1 MSPGSIVSL
10 QEPIT
15 VFDDAGMIYYLDP
28 GCHALVIG
36 CDQYDITLLQHGEV
50 LFTAASNSVS
60 LVEAAINVS

>member
-15 VFDDAGMIYYLDP
+15 VFDGDGMIYYLDP
-28 GCHALVIG
+28 GCHALVL
-36 CDQYDITLLQHGEV
+36 CSDQYDITLLQHGEV

-60 LVEAAINVS
+60 LVEAIVNVT